1 MSSKKYDIVELA
13 MRHRQIVLLIVS
25 LLVLFGVYALSVMP
39 KQEFP
44 AFTIRQ
50 GLIIGVYPGA
60 TSAEVEEQL
69 AKPLEK
75 YIFTYKEVKKR
86 KTVSTSKDG
95 MVIIKVELNDD
106 VKNKDEFW
114 SKFKH
119 GVQDFKVQLPVGVLA
134 LMVNDDF
141 GDTSA
146 LLITLE
152 SEDKTYRELEKYLE
166 ELENRVRKIDA
177 VANLRRYGLQKE
189 QIGIYIEQEKL
200 AAYGISSPT
209 LAANLFSQ
217 GFTSLSGSI
226 DNDSFVAPIHISETF
241 KSEKDIAE
249 QIIYSDP
256 TGHVIRLRDVARI
269 IREYPDPDSYIKN
282 DGKKCI
288 LLSMEMRSGNNIVQ
302 FGKDVNEVLEAYQ
315 KELPESVSMYRIA
328 DQSKVVGDSVLSFL
342 EELLIAIAA
351 VVLVIMAL
359 LPFRV
364 ATVAAS
370 TIPISIFISLGLFYA
385 FNIELNTVTLAVLIV
400 TLGMIVDNSVVI
412 IDSYLEKLGQGMPR
426 WQASIESAKEYFKP
440 IFSATLAIS
449 ITFFPFLITTKGM
462 FNDFL
467 QSFPWAIT
475 IILGISLLVAILL
488 VPYMQYFFIRQGLKS
503 TDSTDGKKK
512 HSFLELLQEKYEK
525 LLCAC
530 FAHPKITLSIGGLTV
545 VAGVLL
551 FSTLPQKLMPTADR
565 NQFAV
570 EFFLPSGS
578 SIEKTAAV
586 ADTME
591 NILKKDARIVNIT
604 SFVGAGSPRFHISYA
619 PNMPGSNYAQ
629 FIVNT
634 ESNKATIELLD
645 EYADKYV
652 NYFPDA
658 YVRFKQLDYSEASS
672 PIEIRLTGDKLDDLK
687 RGADSIL
694 HVMRKMDGLT
704 LVRTNFEQQIP
715 GAMIQIDNDEANR
728 LGINKTLVSANMA
741 MRFGSGIPLTTLWD
755 GDYAMP
761 VKLKA
766 ERKNDP
772 NFEDMGNE
780 YISSLIPGV
789 SVPLRQIAKVEPD
802 WTEGQIVRRNGVR
815 TISVVAD
822 VKRGVNV
829 TSMTAQVAKEV
840 EHVPI
845 PQGVALSVGGQ
856 QEFDE
861 EALPMILGGLIVS
874 VVIIFFILLAHFR
887 KINLAL
893 LIMGSIS
900 LTIFGAAFG
909 VLIMGQDV
917 SLTGVLGIISL
928 MGILVRNGIIML
940 DYAEDLRHKQQFD
953 VYNAAL
959 QAAKRRM
966 RPIFLTSAAA
976 SMGVIP
982 MIISKSGLW
991 APMGTIICFG
1001 TLISM
1006 VMVVTVLPVAY
1017 WMIFRGD
1024 HKGIT
1029 SPEIV

>member
-1 MSSKKYDIVELA
+1 MSTKKYDIVELA
-13 MRHRQIVLLIVS
+13 MRHRQIVVLIVS
-25 LLVLFGVYALSVMP
+25 LLVLFGVYALIVMP

-44 AFTIRQ
+44 VFTIRQ
-50 GLIIGVYPGA
+50 GLVIGVYPGA

-75 YIFTYKEVKKR
+75 YIFTYKEVKKK
-86 KTVSTSKDG
+86 KTVSTSKEG

-119 GVQDFKVQLPVGVLA
+119 GVQDFKAQLPAGVLA

-152 SEDKTYRELEKYLE
+152 SQDKTYRELEKYLE

-189 QIGIYIEQEKL
+189 QISVYIEQEKL

-209 LAANLFSQ
+209 LTANLFSQ

-256 TGHVIRLRDVARI
+256 TGHVIRLKDVARI

-282 DGKKCI
+282 NGKKCI

-315 KELPESVSMYRIA
+315 KELPKSVSMYRIA

-385 FNIELNTVTLAVLIV
+385 FGIELNTVTLAVLIV

-412 IDSYLEKLGQGMPR
+412 IDSYLEKLGQGMSR

-449 ITFFPFLITTKGM
+449 VTFFPFLITTKGM

-467 QSFPWAIT
+467 QSFPWAMSIV
-475 IILGISLLVAILL
+475 LGISLLVAVLL
-488 VPYMQYFFIRQGLKS
+488 VPYMQYFFIRQGLESSEAKE
-503 TDSTDGKKK
+503 GKKK

-525 LLCAC
+525 LLSVC
-530 FAHPKITLSIGGLTV
+530 FAHPKITLSMGGITV

-570 EFFLPSGS
+570 ELFLPTGS

-586 ADTME
+586 ADSME
-591 NILKKDARIVNIT
+591 NILKRDSRIVNIT
-604 SFVGAGSPRFHISYA
+604 SFVGEGSPRFHISYA

-634 ESNKATIELLD
+634 ASNKATVALLD
-645 EYADKYV
+645 EYTDKYA

-658 YVRFKQLDYSEASS
+658 YIRFKQLDYSEAAT
-672 PIEIRLTGDKLDDLK
+672 PIEIRLTGDNLGDLK
-687 RGADSIL
+687 RGADSL
-694 HVMRKMDGLT
+694 LLVMKKIDGLT
-704 LVRTNFEQQIP
+704 LVRSNFEQQIP

-755 GDYAMP
+755 EDYAMP

-766 ERKNDP
+766 ERKHDP

-780 YISSLIPGV
+780 YVSSLIPGV

-802 WTEGQIVRRNGVR
+802 WTEGQIIRRNGVR

-829 TSMTAQVAKEV
+829 TSMTARVAEV
-840 EHVPI
+840 VKQIPT
-845 PQGVALSVGGQ
+845 PQGVTLSVGGQ
-856 QEFDE
+856 QEYDE
-861 EALPMILGGLIVS
+861 EALPMILGGLAVS

-900 LTIFGAAFG
+900 LTIFGAALG

-940 DYAEDLRHKQQFD
+940 DYAEDLRHKHNFD

-1001 TLISM
+1001 TLMSM
-1006 VMVVTVLPVAY
+1006 ILVVTVLPVAY
-1017 WMIFRGD
+1017 WMIFRGN

-1029 SPEIV
+1029 SPDIV

>member
-25 LLVLFGVYALSVMP
+25 ILVLFGVYALTVMP

-44 AFTIRQ
+44 VFTIRQ
-50 GLIIGVYPGA
+50 GLVIAVYPGA
-60 TSAEVEEQL
+60 TSAEIEEQL

-95 MVIIKVELNDD
+95 MVIVKIELNDD

-119 GVQDFKVQLPVGVLA
+119 GVQDFKAQLPVGVLA
-134 LMVNDDF
+134 LIVNDDF

-209 LAANLFSQ
+209 LTANLFSQ
-217 GFTSLSGSI
+217 GFTTLSGSI
-226 DNDSFVAPIHISETF
+226 DNASFVAPIHISETF

-256 TGHVIRLRDVARI
+256 TGHVIRLKDVARI
-269 IREYPDPDSYIKN
+269 IREYPNPDSYIKN

-302 FGKDVNEVLEAYQ
+302 FGKEVNEVLKAYQ

-328 DQSKVVGDSVLSFL
+328 DQSKVVGDSVWSFL

-400 TLGMIVDNSVVI
+400 SLGMIVDNSVVI

-426 WQASIESAKEYFKP
+426 WNASIESAKEYFKP

-475 IILGISLLVAILL
+475 IVLGISLLVAVLL
-488 VPYMQYFFIRQGLKS
+488 VPYMQYFFIRQGLES
-503 TDSTDGKKK
+503 TETKDGKKK

-530 FAHPKITLSIGGLTV
+530 FAHPKITLTIGGITV
-545 VAGVLL
+545 VAGILL
-551 FSTLPQKLMPTADR
+551 FSILPQKLMPTADR

-570 EFFLPSGS
+570 EFFLPTGS
-578 SIEKTAAV
+578 SIEKTATV
-586 ADTME
+586 ADSME

-604 SFVGAGSPRFHISYA
+604 SFVGEGSPRFHVSYA

-634 ESNKATIELLD
+634 ESNKATIALLD
-645 EYADKYV
+645 EYSDKYA

-672 PIEIRLTGDKLDDLK
+672 PIEIRLSGDKLDDLK
-687 RGADSIL
+687 CGADSIL
-694 HVMRKMDGLT
+694 LVMRKIDGLT
-704 LVRTNFEQQIP
+704 LVRTNFEQQMP
-715 GAMIQIDNDEANR
+715 GAMILIDNDEANR

-780 YISSLIPGV
+780 YVSSLIPGV

-802 WTEGQIVRRNGVR
+802 WTEGQIIRRNGVR

-829 TSMTAQVAKEV
+829 TNMTAKVAKEV
-840 EHVPI
+840 EQVSI
-845 PQGVALSVGGQ
+845 PQGVSLSVGGQ
-856 QEFDE
+856 QEFDD
-861 EALPMILGGLIVS
+861 EALPMILGGLAVA

-893 LIMGSIS
+893 LIMGAIS
-900 LTIFGAAFG
+900 LTVFGAALG

-940 DYAEDLRHKQQFD
+940 DYAEDLRHTQKLD

-1001 TLISM
+1001 TLLSM

>member
-25 LLVLFGVYALSVMP
+25 LLVLFGVYALTVMP

-44 AFTIRQ
+44 VFTIRQ
-50 GLIIGVYPGA
+50 GLVIGVYPGA
-60 TSAEVEEQL
+60 TSAEIEEQL

-86 KTVSTSKDG
+86 KTVSTSKEG

-119 GVQDFKVQLPVGVLA
+119 GVQDFKAQLPVGVLA

-189 QIGIYIEQEKL
+189 QISIYIEQEKL
-200 AAYGISSPT
+200 AAYGITSPT
-209 LAANLFSQ
+209 LTANLFSQ

-256 TGHVIRLRDVARI
+256 TGHVIRLKDVARI

-282 DGKKCI
+282 NGKKCI

-342 EELLIAIAA
+342 EELLIAIVA
-351 VVLVIMAL
+351 VVLVIMAM

-385 FNIELNTVTLAVLIV
+385 FGIELNTVTLAVLIV

-412 IDSYLEKLGQGMPR
+412 IDSYLEKLGQGVPR

-475 IILGISLLVAILL
+475 IVLGISLLVAILL
-488 VPYMQYFFIRQGLKS
+488 VPYMQYFFIRQGLKP
-503 TDSTDGKKK
+503 TDSIDGKKK

-565 NQFAV
+565 NQFAI
-570 EFFLPSGS
+570 EFFLPNGS

-591 NILKKDARIVNIT
+591 NRLKKDPRVVNIT
-604 SFVGAGSPRFHISYA
+604 SFVGAGSPRFHTSYA

-634 ESNKATIELLD
+634 ESNEATIALLD
-645 EYADKYV
+645 EYADKYA
-652 NYFPDA
+652 NYFPDT
-658 YVRFKQLDYSEASS
+658 YVRFKQLDYSEAGS
-672 PIEIRLTGDKLDDLK
+672 PIEIRLTGDKLDDIK
-687 RGADSIL
+687 RVADSIL
-694 HVMRKMDGLT
+694 LVMRKIDGLT

-728 LGINKTLVSANMA
+728 LGINKTLVSTNMA

-755 GDYAMP
+755 EDYDMP

-772 NFEDMGNE
+772 NFEDMSNE
-780 YISSLIPGV
+780 YIFSLIPGV

-815 TISVVAD
+815 TISVLAD

-829 TSMTAQVAKEV
+829 SNMTAQVTKEV
-840 EHVPI
+840 EQISI

-856 QEFDE
+856 QEDDE
-861 EALPMILGGLIVS
+861 ETLPMILGGLIVS

-893 LIMGSIS
+893 LIMCSIS

-909 VLIMGQDV
+909 VLVMGQDI
-917 SLTGVLGIISL
+917 SLTGILGINSL
-928 MGILVRNGIIML
+928 IGILVRNGIIML

-1006 VMVVTVLPVAY
+1006 VLVVTVLPVAY

>member
-1 MSSKKYDIVELA
+1 MSAKKYDIVELA
-13 MRHRQIVLLIVS
+13 MRHRQIVVLIVS
-25 LLVLFGVYALSVMP
+25 LLVLFGVYALIVMP

-44 AFTIRQ
+44 VFTIRQ
-50 GLIIGVYPGA
+50 GLVIGVYPGA

-86 KTVSTSKDG
+86 KTVSTSKEG

-119 GVQDFKVQLPVGVLA
+119 GVQDFKVQLPAGVLA

-152 SEDKTYRELEKYLE
+152 SQDKTYRELEKYLE

-189 QIGIYIEQEKL
+189 QISVYIEQEKL

-209 LAANLFSQ
+209 LTANLFSQ
-217 GFTSLSGSI
+217 GFISLSGSI

-256 TGHVIRLRDVARI
+256 TGHVIRLKDVARI
-269 IREYPDPDSYIKN
+269 VREYPDPDSYIKN
-282 DGKKCI
+282 NGKKCI

-302 FGKDVNEVLEAYQ
+302 FGKDVNDVLEAYQ
-315 KELPESVSMYRIA
+315 NELPKSVSMYRIA
-328 DQSKVVGDSVLSFL
+328 DQSKVVGDSVFSFL

-385 FNIELNTVTLAVLIV
+385 FGIELNTVTLAVLIV

-412 IDSYLEKLGQGMPR
+412 IDSYLEKLGQGVPR

-440 IFSATLAIS
+440 ILSATLAIS
-449 ITFFPFLITTKGM
+449 VTFFPFLITTKGM

-467 QSFPWAIT
+467 QSFPWAMSIV
-475 IILGISLLVAILL
+475 LGISLLVAILL
-488 VPYMQYFFIRQGLKS
+488 VPYMQYFFIRQGLESSDTKE
-503 TDSTDGKKK
+503 KK

-525 LLCAC
+525 LLSVC
-530 FAHPKITLSIGGLTV
+530 FAHPKITLGMGGITV

-570 EFFLPSGS
+570 ELFLPTGS

-586 ADTME
+586 ADSME
-591 NILKKDARIVNIT
+591 NILSKDARIVNIT
-604 SFVGAGSPRFHISYA
+604 SFVGEGSPRFHVSYA

-634 ESNKATIELLD
+634 ASNKATVALLD
-645 EYADKYV
+645 EYTDKYA

-658 YVRFKQLDYSEASS
+658 YIRFKQLDYSEAAT
-672 PIEIRLTGDKLDDLK
+672 PIEIRLTGDKLGDLK
-687 RGADSIL
+687 RGADSL
-694 HVMRKMDGLT
+694 LLVMKKIDGLT
-704 LVRTNFEQQIP
+704 LVRSNFEQQIP

-755 GDYAMP
+755 EDYAIP

-766 ERKNDP
+766 ERKHDP

-780 YISSLIPGV
+780 YVSSLIPGV

-802 WTEGQIVRRNGVR
+802 WTEGQIIRRNGVR

-822 VKRGVNV
+822 VKRGINV
-829 TSMTAQVAKEV
+829 TNMTAQVSKV
-840 EHVPI
+840 VKQVPI
-845 PQGVALSVGGQ
+845 PQGVVLSVGGQ
-856 QEFDE
+856 QEYDKE
-861 EALPMILGGLIVS
+861 SLPMILGGLAVS

-900 LTIFGAAFG
+900 LTIFGAALG
-909 VLIMGQDV
+909 VLIMGQDI

-940 DYAEDLRHKQQFD
+940 DYAEELRHKHQFD

-1001 TLISM
+1001 TLMSM
-1006 VMVVTVLPVAY
+1006 ILVVTVLPVAY
-1017 WMIFRGD
+1017 WMIFRGN